1 MYSLPLRD
9 TVQPFVAVGVALRR
23 AGHRV
28 RLASHADFRAHVEP
42 ALEFFPLDGDQE
54 ALARFAVDSGGN
66 FVLSMSLGG
75 VPESYVARKA
85 YNNKTGL
92 TLNINAECT
101 ETTCAASIVLGDLC
115 SIVRKYAGQ

>member
-1 MYSLPLRD
+1 MCKTQVCLLPLRD
-9 TVQPFVAVGVALRR
+9 TVQPFVAVGVALRQ

-66 FVLSMSLGG
+66 IVPSLGF
-75 VPESYVARKA
+75 VPENHVARKSH
-85 YNNKTGL
+85 N
-92 TLNINAECT
+92 
-101 ETTCAASIVLGDLC
+101 
-115 SIVRKYAGQ
+115 